1 MRFDISNN
9 LKKKNDIF
17 IALLNRLSKPIG
29 DSAVA
34 TASKVPAANDFFAT
48 FMKDFTAKE
57 EIYSTIVTKETGHG
71 TFLLTSKRNRAQVFV
86 MGHD

>member
-1 MRFDISNN
+1 

-29 DSAVA
+29 NSAAA

-48 FMKDFTAKE
+48 FMEDILEDFTAKE

-86 MGHD
+86 MGHN